1 MRVLADRFVL
11 SNTEPRRGGMAE
23 IHRAADHQD
32 NLKPVAVKFMKGSQ
46 IQDDRIVRE
55 AFSRELSALHALDHP
70 NIVKI
75 IDFDPR
81 HDPPYMVLEWLDR
94 DLTAYLA
101 STAFRD
107 WDDFYDRIGGPVL
120 NALSYAL
127 TKRVVH
133 RDLKPGNVLIDD
145 HGCPKVADFGI
156 SKFYSQGVGGFTLG
170 SFKSEPYAPFEEAA
184 SYSSRD
190 PYSFAVLALRC
201 FSNRELTSHEEVAAA
216 LDAFQGPPPVH
227 EVLRRALHHDV
238 RLRFAS
244 VAELHE
250 ALERIRAARH
260 VQAQEVRVC
269 YVVVFPQVV
278 AQLARQLG
286 EDDQNKVRRFIE
298 QDMTESSSFFL
309 WRDKESGR
317 LVERHFLVRT
327 PHLRLRLAV
336 RETSGDR
343 LVIQNIWHDDS
354 EGNELHSD
362 YGFRPA
368 LSFRFGPPP
377 PGFDGIPVIRW
388 LNDALQQHE
397 LEDADARRNRR
408 EEQVLREWA
417 STLRFRKHLDEG
429 RYLPIPYVTYSIDGN
444 RVSFSVPNLPDGVV
458 LDQPRIIRREQRI
471 ILSGVVD
478 DIAADRVVLWV
489 EKGISELP
497 PEKSQLLFDDHASRI
512 ALDRQKGALD
522 AVRYGRCLRPALR
535 TLILDP
541 SQSRPPAALPVDGV
555 TWIQPELDEDKK
567 IAVSKAL
574 GAEDILVVQGPPG
587 TGKTV
592 FITELV
598 GQLLERNPDCK
609 ILLTSQTHV
618 ALDNVLE
625 GCHAARPTA
634 RLLRVAQRDD
644 DRVSTKVQ
652 ELTIDRVA
660 DRWRS
665 EVAKASEMFLAS
677 AATEMGVKRDDIAL
691 GIAIGRLRVE
701 SAELDRII
709 ADLEERE
716 RILAAMEQ
724 KLAEAQV
731 GHVADAYAETSEE
744 IDELREQVQELRDR
758 RKTVGARRRKAAAE
772 LAGMGGD
779 LGAQLAA
786 ANTDELTEWEKGLL
800 EGSPA
805 DRKFHDLVRLSEEWQ
820 LRFGRSR
827 EFYAAMIADSS
838 VVAGTCVGFAR
849 VPGMLAAEFDVCI
862 VDEASKATPT
872 ELLVPLS
879 RARKWILVGDPK
891 QLPPFV
897 EDLLDNPKLLKEHEL
912 DRDSFQTTLL
922 DRFVSGLPAECITSL
937 TTQHRMIRPI
947 GDLISDCFYEGTL
960 RSVRDERDEALRIV
974 MPKPVTW
981 LTTAR
986 LAHHDETEFNRTFKN
1001 VAEAR
1006 VIGQWLRRL
1015 DFVAR
1020 AASKSYRVGLI
1031 AGYVLQVT
1039 ELRRLVASIQGSLSS
1054 LAIECNTV
1062 DAFQGRQVDVCV
1074 YSVTRCN
1081 DRGRIGFLRD
1091 ERRMNVAPS
1100 RGRAG
1105 LLIVGDHLFCQTAK
1119 SPNPLRTV
1127 VSYIEN
1133 HPADCG
1139 VVDAEVTA

>member
-1 MRVLADRFVL
+1 
-11 SNTEPRRGGMAE
+11 
-23 IHRAADHQD
+23 
-32 NLKPVAVKFMKGSQ
+32 MKGSR
-46 IQDDRIVRE
+46 IHDDRIVRE
-55 AFSRELSALHALDHP
+55 AFSRELNALHALDHP
-70 NIVKI
+70 NIVKL

-101 STAFRD
+101 STVLRD

-145 HGCPKVADFGI
+145 DGCPKVADFGI
-156 SKFYSQGVGGFTLG
+156 SKFYTHGFGGVTLG
-170 SFKSEPYAPFEEAA
+170 AFKSEPYAPFEEAA

-190 PYSFAVLALRC
+190 PYSFAVLALRS
-201 FSNRELTSHEEVAAA
+201 FSNRELTSHEEVASA
-216 LDAFQGPPPVH
+216 LEAFQGPAPVH

-238 RLRFAS
+238 TSRFAS
-244 VAELHE
+244 IAELHD
-250 ALERIRAARH
+250 ALERIGAARL
-260 VQAQEVRVC
+260 VQAKDVRVC

-286 EDDQNKVRRFIE
+286 EDDQNKVRRLIE
-298 QDMTESSSFFL
+298 HEMAESSSFFF
-309 WRDKESGR
+309 WRDKESGKP
-317 LVERHFLVRT
+317 VERHFLVRT
-327 PHLRLRLAV
+327 PRLRLRVAV
-336 RETSGDR
+336 REKSGDQ
-343 LVIQNIWHDDS
+343 LVIQNVWLDESERHD
-354 EGNELHSD
+354 LLSD
-362 YGFRPA
+362 YGFHPA
-368 LSFRFGPPP
+368 LTFRFGAPP
-377 PGFDGIPVIRW
+377 PGVDGAPVVRW
-388 LNDALQQHE
+388 LLEALQQHE
-397 LEDADARRNRR
+397 LEDADARRSRR
-408 EEQVLREWA
+408 EEQILREWA
-417 STLRFRKHLDEG
+417 ATLRFRQHLEEG
-429 RYLPIPYVTYSIDGN
+429 RYLPIPYEGYSLDGN
-444 RVSFSVPNLPDGVV
+444 RVGFSIPTLPDGVV
-458 LDQPRIIRREQRI
+458 LDQPRIIRRDQRI

-489 EKGISELP
+489 EKGVAELP
-497 PEKSQLLFDDHASRI
+497 PEKGQLAIDDHASRI

-541 SQSRPPAALPVDGV
+541 SQSRPPSPMQVEGLK
-555 TWIQPELDEDKK
+555 WIQPGLDDDKK
-567 IAVSKAL
+567 VAVSKAL
-574 GAEDILVVQGPPG
+574 GAEDILVVHGPPG

-598 GQLLERNPDCK
+598 GQLLESSPDCK

-618 ALDNVLE
+618 ALDNALE

-660 DRWRS
+660 ERWRS
-665 EVAKASEMFLAS
+665 EVAKASENFLAS
-677 AATEMGVKRDDIAL
+677 AAAEMGVKREDIAL
-691 GIAIGRLRVE
+691 GIAVGRLRVE
-701 SAELDRII
+701 SAELDRID
-709 ADLEERE
+709 AQLDERE
-716 RILAAMEQ
+716 KILLSAEQ

-731 GHVADAYAETSEE
+731 ARIADAYAETSEE
-744 IDELREQVQELRDR
+744 IDELREQVRELRES

-772 LAGMGGD
+772 LAATGD
-779 LGAQLAA
+779 LGAQLA
-786 ANTDELTEWEKGLL
+786 DEGTGELAEWEQGLL
-800 EGSPA
+800 AGSPA
-805 DRKFHDLVRLSEEWQ
+805 DRKFHELLRLAEEWQ

-838 VVAGTCVGFAR
+838 VVAGTCLGFAR

-879 RARKWILVGDPK
+879 RARRWILVGDPK

-897 EDLLDNPKLLKEHEL
+897 EDLLDDPDLLKEYEL
-912 DRDSFQTTLL
+912 DRNSFQTTLL
-922 DRFVSGLPAECITSL
+922 DRFVDGLPGGCIASL

-947 GDLISDCFYEGTL
+947 GDLISDCFYEGKL
-960 RSVRDERDEALRIV
+960 KSVHDERDEALRIV

-986 LAHHDETEFNRTFKN
+986 LPRHEETEFNRTFKN

-1015 DFVAR
+1015 DFIAR
-1020 AASKSYRVGLI
+1020 AAGKTYRVGLI
-1031 AGYVLQVT
+1031 AGYVGQAT
-1039 ELRRLVASIQGSLSS
+1039 ELRLLVASIQGSLSS
-1054 LAIECNTV
+1054 LSIECNTV

-1081 DRGRIGFLRD
+1081 ERGVIGFLRD
-1091 ERRMNVAPS
+1091 ERRMNVALS
-1100 RGRAG
+1100 RGRVG
-1105 LLIVGDHLFCQTAK
+1105 LLIVGDHLFCQAAK

-1139 VVDAEVTA
+1139 IADAEVSA